1 MLRTTCSGEATAAAV
16 AGSAWSAGAG
26 SSNDD
31 DVTLI
36 DVYDLQTNNFG
47 EYLVQGWTTVRIRY
61 YDTLSYN
68 MKVA

>member
-16 AGSAWSAGAG
+16 AGSAWSAAG
-26 SSNDD
+26 VSDD

-47 EYLVQGWTTVRIRY
+47 EYLVQG
-61 YDTLSYN
+61 
-68 MKVA
+68 